1 MTSLVTFGLLM
12 GVFVLTNALAGEV
25 VVSHISGRQ
34 RLPAIA
40 FSVPKDVE
48 AQMIKLHGEE
58 MAKKLIADMVKNYEQ
73 MKEQAFFNVLIDNTD
88 LVRRATQVELF
99 VEFLDR
105 SGRKL
110 GEKRITLEEGIE
122 PNDTL
127 NFTLRC
133 TDDPCQNSYQL
144 LAKVARVKLV
154 EVPVGAADEI
164 AFEWNH
170 RRWFL
175 ENRWTNERQVTLRSF
190 SRMAY
195 KKTPFD
201 NRLFPAGEIKADE
214 TRYYRVAKEAIPAGR
229 FDGEIAY
236 NTPVPGFEVEGGKKR
251 KPSFFSMS
259 SLGIASTG
267 ASGSIGVGEYVQFR
281 EVQTD
286 KKGITVL
293 IGPVCGTVPG
303 HRSLRTRVRFVF
315 DKKVIEGP
323 DREVIEQAVRE
334 WFEPVSVAQVAS
346 TCGPKS
352 GIPVRVWGDRTT
364 LEDVETALGPA
375 GIQSPTPAGEV
386 LVFGTLKMTFR
397 DGRLSKVEKRKE

>member
-1 MTSLVTFGLLM
+1 MPSRVTLGLLIWI
-12 GVFVLTNALAGEV
+12 FALTNALAGEV

-73 MKEQAFFNVLIDNTD
+73 MKEQAFFNILIDNTD
-88 LVRRATQVELF
+88 LVRRATQIELF

-105 SGRKL
+105 SGLKL
-110 GEKRITLEEGIE
+110 GEKRIPLEEGIE
-122 PNDTL
+122 PHDTL

-133 TDDPCQNSYQL
+133 SDDLCQNSYQL
-144 LAKVARVKLV
+144 LARVAKVKFV
-154 EVPVGAADEI
+154 EVPLGAADEI
-164 AFEWNH
+164 AFEWNG

-175 ENRWTNERQVTLRSF
+175 ENRWTGEKQVTLRSF

-195 KKTPFD
+195 KKSPFD
-201 NRLFPAGEIKADE
+201 NRLFPVGEIKADE

-267 ASGSIGVGEYVQFR
+267 ASGSIGVGEYVQFQGSADGQKR
-281 EVQTD
+281 D
-286 KKGITVL
+286 HRA
-293 IGPVCGTVPG
+293 
-303 HRSLRTRVRFVF
+303 HRSGLRDRSGTPLAA
-315 DKKVIEGP
+315 DP
-323 DREVIEQAVRE
+323 DPI
-334 WFEPVSVAQVAS
+334 
-346 TCGPKS
+346 C
-352 GIPVRVWGDRTT
+352 I
-364 LEDVETALGPA
+364 
-375 GIQSPTPAGEV
+375 
-386 LVFGTLKMTFR
+386 
-397 DGRLSKVEKRKE
+397 